1 MPLPSPNLYP
11 DFNTIRLSHITLC
24 VTDLAAS
31 RKFYTDI
38 LGLQITDE
46 TSDRVYLRA
55 MEERGHHC
63 VILQQSETAEVTV
76 LGFKTF
82 DEEDLDRAHKYF
94 NGIIHPPCP

>member
-1 MPLPSPNLYP
+1 MPLPAPNLYP
-11 DFNTIRLSHITLC
+11 DFDTIRLSHVNMS

-46 TSDRVYLRA
+46 DNNHIYLRA

-63 VILQQSETAEVTV
+63 VILQTDSSV
-76 LGFKTF
+76 
-82 DEEDLDRAHKYF
+82 
-94 NGIIHPPCP
+94 